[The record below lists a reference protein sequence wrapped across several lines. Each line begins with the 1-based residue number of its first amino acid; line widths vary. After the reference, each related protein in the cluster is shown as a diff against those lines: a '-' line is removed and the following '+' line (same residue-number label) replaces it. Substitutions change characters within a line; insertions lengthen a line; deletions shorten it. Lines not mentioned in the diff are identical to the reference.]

1 MSYKDKRQL
10 TIHTEFP
17 QLSTP
22 NTMQTVNGSVAA
34 KVPKNNGSFSTKVP
48 NNNGSFSTKLPYA
61 NSMRT
66 VFRGSLPDDTL
77 MPTRPDHFFQPQ
89 TPPSATAQCCCTCC
103 KGTQKQ
109 SAKTVMC

>member
-22 NTMQTVNGSVAA
+22 NTMQTV
-34 KVPKNNGSFSTKVP
+34 NGSFSTKVP